1 MPVADTDVNIFEDTE
16 NSCNGGGGG
25 GGTTDVTIFS
35 SRNTI
40 TTEEVSPGEW
50 DVNVAGEESLRYV
63 VANFHEFMEAV
74 VDIGERKARGET
86 TSCVIQVVDDIFF
99 TDATLADED
108 EYTVNGTKLIDVANK
123 TFLFDWHL
131 FYTTIMCEGTQRHLQ
146 LLYPDGNNID
156 TWQIRINRLRLNN
169 VRLGGGISLYNK
181 HNSTSS
187 SPQHCNF
194 SRYLLASQVN
204 LNYDIRNCQI
214 TCCGADNNLSNK
226 LIYEG
231 NGTHIDD
238 QYHTT
243 IVLSNCNFFYGG
255 DAGNN
260 YWSNLNAPIVIY
272 SILTTTNS
280 NQRNITFEKLTK
292 YIGNSSSETGCPNI
306 QFRTVSNSDPAYDT
320 ISAWWGNHHW
330 RVTSDGTCLVSS
342 QIADTID
349 LKTRL
354 ALNDLY
360 IQGQPTL
367 QPAVATPTFNWV
379 SLVAELLKRLVL
391 KITDMGE
398 NNALT
403 DSDKIYFQGAANTAT
418 DANVKRGTL
427 TKLWEWIKGK
437 SDNRYFARYDFVNIP
452 NNGFMGELR
461 YFSSQLNDRLWAA
474 DQRFNVTWRGY
485 SSETDEEI
493 YNKDTSTY
501 RLFRGD
507 FELFGAH
514 PVTGEYDLIRIKSKT
529 EGSSMWTYNTGKL
542 ILSFYNVAVPP
553 TPPVVRI
560 YGGSTAQWTTLDAP
574 SNPIASVYVYTMPNN
589 TYSLYLKEIEIK
601 VPGKVPGS
609 DPNSAGACLS
619 SVVFIGTRSSVEQE
633 SLVTKHAVDQ
643 QLYGEFTAKKII
655 TRGGTS
661 SQVVAGD
668 GSLISYP
675 ASPMNNGGE
684 MTQQA
689 YNNMGSHDPNT
700 IYIITD

>member
-1 MPVADTDVNIFEDTE
+1 MAVADTAYSILDNPTT
-16 NSCNGGGGG
+16 SGGGG

-63 VANFHEFMEAV
+63 VSNFHEFMEAV

-108 EYTVNGTKLIDVANK
+108 YYTVNGTKLIDVANK

-156 TWQIRINRLRLNN
+156 TWQIRVNRLRLNN

-226 LIYEG
+226 FIYEG

-272 SILTTTNS
+272 SILTTTKS

-306 QFRTVSNSDPAYDT
+306 QFRTVDNSDHSYDT
-320 ISAWWGNHHW
+320 IAAWWGNHHW

-367 QPAVATPTFNWV
+367 QPAGATPTYNWV
-379 SLVAELLKRLVL
+379 SLVEELNKRKPLNITENSIFSYLIGQNIDDNHSFVRIDPFLVFDEFFELSWNYVFFDAHGHIDVTKTMYLIPINVYIQLCGILYGSDYGISTTVQSIYAECVIENGNTTYTIKNSLIGVSEQGLKSADIEFVEYNGEKYLALIKNWSGGDLFL
-391 KITDMGE
+391 K
-398 NNALT
+398 
-403 DSDKIYFQGAANTAT
+403 
-418 DANVKRGTL
+418 
-427 TKLWEWIKGK
+427 
-437 SDNRYFARYDFVNIP
+437 
-452 NNGFMGELR
+452 
-461 YFSSQLNDRLWAA
+461 
-474 DQRFNVTWRGY
+474 GY
-485 SSETDEEI
+485 STITQEEI
-493 YNKDTSTY
+493 DENLQILY
-501 RLFRGD
+501 
-507 FELFGAH
+507 
-514 PVTGEYDLIRIKSKT
+514 YD
-529 EGSSMWTYNTGKL
+529 
-542 ILSFYNVAVPP
+542 
-553 TPPVVRI
+553 
-560 YGGSTAQWTTLDAP
+560 
-574 SNPIASVYVYTMPNN
+574 
-589 TYSLYLKEIEIK
+589 
-601 VPGKVPGS
+601 
-609 DPNSAGACLS
+609 
-619 SVVFIGTRSSVEQE
+619 GTRSKWYSDSSLTQEASFTVE
-633 SLVTKHAVDQ
+633 K
-643 QLYGEFTAKKII
+643 TAERFPA
-655 TRGGTS
+655 TLDFGGTS

-668 GSLISYP
+668 GSLLSYP
-675 ASPMNNGGE
+675 ASPLNNGGE

-689 YNNMGSHDPNT
+689 YNDMGSHDPNT

>member
-1 MPVADTDVNIFEDTE
+1 MAVADTDVNIFDDTE
-16 NSCNGGGGG
+16 NPGNGGGGG
-25 GGTTDVTIFS
+25 GSTDMTIFS

-50 DVNVAGEESLRYV
+50 DVNVAGEESLRYIV
-63 VANFHEFMEAV
+63 SNFHEFMEAV
-74 VDIGERKARGET
+74 VDIGVRKAIGET

-99 TDATLADED
+99 TDATLADEA

-181 HNSTSS
+181 HNNTSS

-226 LIYEG
+226 FIYEG

-243 IVLSNCNFFYGG
+243 ITLSNCNFFYGG

-272 SILTTTNS
+272 SILQTTNS

-292 YIGNSSSETGCPNI
+292 YVGNSSSETGCPNI
-306 QFRTVSNSDPAYDT
+306 QFRTVDNSDPSYDT
-320 ISAWWGNHHW
+320 IAAWWGNHHW
-330 RVTSDGTCLVSS
+330 RVTADGTCLVSS
-342 QIADTID
+342 QIANTID

-367 QPAVATPTFNWV
+367 QPEGATPTYNWV
-379 SLVAELLKRLVL
+379 SLVSLLQNQGRQVIDSQSLEYFIGQITGNDDFVRVDGNIVLSRFFEYSNNFIFFDAHGHIDVEKTLYLMPIRGYVQLCGLLYGTNYGESATCQTIYAECGGVGNSILKNSVKGASAQGL
-391 KITDMGE
+391 KSADIEVIEYNGE
-398 NNALT
+398 NYLALVKNWAGGDLFLKGYSNLT
-403 DSDKIYFQGAANTAT
+403 QEEIDEDLILLYYDGTRQKWYSDSDLTQEVSFTVLETSGRFPASLDFGGNT
-418 DANVKRGTL
+418 
-427 TKLWEWIKGK
+427 
-437 SDNRYFARYDFVNIP
+437 
-452 NNGFMGELR
+452 
-461 YFSSQLNDRLWAA
+461 
-474 DQRFNVTWRGY
+474 
-485 SSETDEEI
+485 
-493 YNKDTSTY
+493 
-501 RLFRGD
+501 
-507 FELFGAH
+507 
-514 PVTGEYDLIRIKSKT
+514 
-529 EGSSMWTYNTGKL
+529 
-542 ILSFYNVAVPP
+542 
-553 TPPVVRI
+553 
-560 YGGSTAQWTTLDAP
+560 
-574 SNPIASVYVYTMPNN
+574 
-589 TYSLYLKEIEIK
+589 
-601 VPGKVPGS
+601 
-609 DPNSAGACLS
+609 
-619 SVVFIGTRSSVEQE
+619 
-633 SLVTKHAVDQ
+633 
-643 QLYGEFTAKKII
+643 
-655 TRGGTS
+655 

-668 GSLISYP
+668 GSLLSYP
-675 ASPMNNGGE
+675 SSPLNNGGE

-689 YNNMGSHDPNT
+689 YNNMESHDPNT
-700 IYIITD
+700 IYVITD